1 MKKIC
6 LLVITVLFCL
16 SLSSCKGPQWLAWL
30 PWVEADDETNEEKPS
45 TTQTSGIEDSDNSS
59 ISYDSVEIT
68 ISKYGDIN
76 SLQDIDKNKI
86 VGPTTDKEFDLASL
100 TQGKMVLVRVKF
112 CVSNKGETDYVF
124 KPHFTISKSKGY
136 QLSNYSEESAI
147 IKPENEG
154 TADEK
159 IVVRGLS
166 KTIRSGN
173 KGQVVPYVFVYEC
186 TKTPNVSMVYQDWEF
201 FDDTKSLTQL
211 IHSVSVSLKFPKN
224 YEKIKEPEYKYNDNS
239 IDIFSTDSNVKY
251 VNYYFG
257 GHLDELNKN
266 GGKYTL
272 QINKS
277 GKYTLKLRSN
287 VLDIMDYSK
296 DFDVVVLADVSNL
309 IISNDKKVS
318 FNKNNLANKYE
329 IVIKDSSGNTKYS
342 SIVTNTII
350 DISDAISSYSS
361 GEYTVYVYAN
371 SSENLV
377 FRSINGTKT
386 KITKLNEP
394 VISVKGL
401 KISWEEVKEATKY
414 LVYKNNEL
422 VKETRELS
430 YRDAS
435 ALPTDNFY
443 VIAASDSPYYFNS
456 NKSNVVSINAM

>member
-159 IVVRGLS
+159 IIVRGLS

-186 TKTPNVSMVYQDWEF
+186 TKTPNASMVYQDWEF

-211 IHSVSVSLKFPKN
+211 IHSVSVSLKFPTN

-239 IDIFSTDSNVKY
+239 INIFSTDSNVKY

-318 FNKNNLANKYE
+318 FDKNNLANKYE

-456 NKSNVVSINAM
+456 NKSNVVSTNAM